1 MVNEL
6 IKITTNE
13 EGKQLVSARELH
25 EFLGLQKRFSA
36 WIEQYIKED
45 NEYMFI
51 NGEDFTSVLSST
63 VVNNGANRELQDYAI
78 TISMAKEISMVTKNE
93 KGKEARKYFIKM
105 EKKAKNPYPQLSK
118 ELQAIFVL
126 DERTQ
131 KIEKD
136 IKGLEQN
143 IEEIKNDVPLFNIE
157 CEQLQ
162 NTVRRKGTKLLGG
175 KNSRA
180 YQDRSTRTKV
190 YLDIQ
195 STIKRNFG
203 ITSYKA
209 LKRKQLD
216 KAIELVNEYK
226 LPIILEDK
234 INELNNQIS
243 F

>member
-1 MVNEL
+1 M
-6 IKITTNE
+6 
-13 EGKQLVSARELH
+13 G
-25 EFLGLQKRFSA
+25 QK
-36 WIEQYIKED
+36 
-45 NEYMFI
+45 
-51 NGEDFTSVLSST
+51 
-63 VVNNGANRELQDYAI
+63 RELQDYAI

-93 KGKEARKYFIKM
+93 RGKEARKYFIKM

-126 DERTQ
+126 DDRTQ
-131 KIEKD
+131 R
-136 IKGLEQN
+136 LE
-143 IEEIKNDVPLFNIE
+143 EEIKEVKNDLPLFNID

-162 NTVRRKGTKLLGG
+162 NAVRRKGIELLGG

>member
-131 KIEKD
+131 R
-136 IKGLEQN
+136 LE
-143 IEEIKNDVPLFNIE
+143 EEIKEVKNDLPLFNID

-162 NTVRRKGTKLLGG
+162 NAVRRKGIELLGG
-175 KNSRA
+175 KNSSA